1 MFQIRKIAG
10 ARRWIGQ
17 VSNNARD
24 RDRDIVSKTALEEV
38 VAREKAAGNYP
49 ELQFYHINYGVG
61 VADYYAVVDGVL
73 FATGIFNE
81 SDPVAK
87 AFADYLEAHPES
99 TDGSGW
105 GMSWRF
111 YAKRGPDRVF
121 KHVDSIVEFTF
132 LPLSRAANEFTQFG
146 TEIIKMTLTPEQRQ
160 MIEKVIGDPAML
172 ATIEAAIAARQTSKA
187 LDEAGVQRK
196 DAAEVP
202 ADAVPATEAAPDAQA
217 KAADMPDDG
226 KDGGK
231 GGGKCNKCGH
241 AMHSGKCDVA
251 GCDCMGAQKKEVEA
265 APADPLEVLKAKPL
279 TYGDLD
285 SVNEYIDSRVE
296 EARKS
301 YEAKL
306 DAIVNAVNDN
316 LKKLATVVTGLHEE
330 VAEAREEVKAAEEAL
345 LPRSAGDYLKMRRA
359 AASSATAVGKDDP
372 LAKSAPAETLDVASV
387 FAQVGLAE

>member
-10 ARRWIGQ
+10 ERRWFGQ

-24 RDRDIVSKTALEEV
+24 RDRDIVSKTALEDV

-49 ELQFYHINYGVG
+49 ELQFYHVNYGMG

-87 AFADYLEAHPES
+87 AFADYMEAHPES
-99 TDGSGW
+99 VDGSGW

-132 LPLSRAANEFTQFG
+132 LPLSRAANEYTQFG

-160 MIEKVIGDPAML
+160 MIEKVISDPAML
-172 ATIEAAIAARQTSKA
+172 ATIEAAIAARETSKT

-202 ADAVPATEAAPDAQA
+202 AEVVPATEAAPDAQA
-217 KAADMPDDG
+217 KAADPES
-226 KDGGK
+226 DGGT
-231 GGGKCNKCGH
+231 CSKCGH
-241 AMHSGKCDVA
+241 AAHAKACSTP
-251 GCDCMGAQKKEVEA
+251 GCDCGATKKEAET
-265 APADPLEVLKAKPL
+265 DPMETIKAKPL

-306 DAIVNAVNDN
+306 DAIVTAVNDN
-316 LKKLATVVTGLHEE
+316 LKKLAGIVTDVRDEL
-330 VAEAREEVKAAEEAL
+330 AEAREEVKAAEEAL

-359 AASSATAVGKDDP
+359 AASPATVVDKADP
-372 LAKSAPAETLDVASV
+372 LAKSAPAETVDVASV

>member
-10 ARRWIGQ
+10 ERRWFGQ

-24 RDRDIVSKTALEEV
+24 RDHDIVTKAALEEV
-38 VAREKAAGNYP
+38 AAREKAAGNYP
-49 ELQFYHINYGVG
+49 ELQFFHVNYPMGVS
-61 VADYYAVVDGVL
+61 DYYAVVDGVL

-87 AFADYLEAHPES
+87 QFADYLETHPES
-99 TDGSGW
+99 PDGSGW

-111 YAKRGPDRVF
+111 YAKRSQDRVF
-121 KHVDSIVEFTF
+121 KHVDGIVEFTF
-132 LPLSRAANEFTQFG
+132 LPLSRAANEWTQFG

-160 MIEKVIGDPAML
+160 LIEKVLGDQAML
-172 ATIEAAIAARQTSKA
+172 ATIETAIAARETSKA

-202 ADAVPATEAAPDAQA
+202 AEVTPATEAAPEAQA
-217 KAADMPDDG
+217 KAGDPNNADNAP
-226 KDGGK
+226 DGGK
-231 GGGKCNKCGH
+231 CSKCGH
-241 AMHSGKCDVA
+241 AAHAKACSTP
-251 GCDCMGAQKKEVEA
+251 GCDCGATKKEA
-265 APADPLEVLKAKPL
+265 AADPMEALRAKVL

-301 YEAKL
+301 YEDKL
-306 DAIVNAVNDN
+306 EAIVGAVNDN
-316 LKKLATVVTGLHEE
+316 LKRLATVVTGLHEE

-345 LPRSAGDYLKMRRA
+345 LPRSAGEYLKMRRA
-359 AASSATAVGKDDP
+359 AASPATAVDKDNP
-372 LAKSAPAETLDVASV
+372 LAKSAPAETVDVASV
-387 FAQVGLAE
+387 FAQAGLVE